1 MPLRPA
7 IAKVAARETLTEAE
21 AHAAMSLIMDGEAT
35 PAQIA
40 AFITGLAI
48 RGETVEE
55 ITGFARAIREHA
67 VTIAPRADHLVDIVG
82 TGGDRLN
89 TFNISTTS
97 AFVIAG
103 AGGHVAKHG
112 NRAASSKSG
121 AADVLEA
128 LGVNLDAPPE
138 VVQLCIEEVGFGF
151 LFAPRFHPAFKHAL
165 VPRRE
170 IGIRTV
176 FNILGPLTNPAG
188 ARRYLQ
194 GAPSAAHTEVMGRV
208 LAQLGADRA
217 FVVHGLD
224 GMDEITLCAPTQVT
238 EVQDG
243 TVRTST
249 IAPEQFGL
257 KRAALEDLRGG
268 TPRENAAMAVAI
280 LTGEE
285 RGPRRDI
292 VVFNAGVA
300 LVAADIA
307 KSIDDGIARAAQSI
321 DTGRAYE
328 RLEALRLRTK
338 FA

>member
-7 IAKVAARETLTEAE
+7 IAKVAARESLSEAD
-21 AHAAMSLIMDGEAT
+21 AHAAMSHIMDGEAT

-40 AFITGLAI
+40 AFITGLAM

-112 NRAASSKSG
+112 NRAASSRSG

-128 LGVNLDAPPE
+128 LGVNLEAPPE
-138 VVQLCIEEVGFGF
+138 VVQACIEEVGFGF
-151 LFAPRFHPAFKHAL
+151 LFAPRFHPAFKHAMP
-165 VPRRE
+165 PRRE

-194 GAPSAAHTEVMGRV
+194 GAPSPAHTELMGRV
-208 LAQLGADRA
+208 LAQLGAERA

-224 GMDEITLCAPTQVT
+224 GMDEITLCAPTRVT
-238 EVQDG
+238 EVADG

-249 IAPEQFGL
+249 ISPEQFGF

-268 TPRENAAMAVAI
+268 TPQENAAMTVAI
-280 LTGEE
+280 LQGG

-292 VVFNAGVA
+292 VVLNAGVA
-300 LVAADIA
+300 LVAAGVAATIE
-307 KSIDDGIARAAQSI
+307 DGIVRASQSI
-321 DTGRAYE
+321 DSGRAFE

>member
-7 IAKVAARETLTEAE
+7 IAKIAAKETLTEAE
-21 AHAAMSLIMDGEAT
+21 AQAAMSTIMDGEAT

-40 AFITGLAI
+40 AFITGLAM

-67 VTIAPRADHLVDIVG
+67 VPIAPRTDHLVDIVG

-112 NRAASSKSG
+112 NRAVGSKSG

-128 LGVNLDAPPE
+128 LGINLEASPE
-138 VVQLCIEEVGFGF
+138 VVQTCIDEVGFGF
-151 LFAPRFHPAFKHAL
+151 LFAPRFHPAFKYAMP
-165 VPRRE
+165 PRRE

-176 FNILGPLTNPAG
+176 FNILGPLTNPAR

-194 GAPSAAHTEVMGRV
+194 GAPSPAHTEVMGRV
-208 LAQLGADRA
+208 HALLGADRA

-224 GMDEITLCAPTQVT
+224 GMDEITLCAPTQIT
-238 EVQDG
+238 EVEG
-243 TVRTST
+243 GAVRTYT
-249 IAPEQFGL
+249 IAPEQFGFR
-257 KRAALEDLRGG
+257 RAALEDLRGG
-268 TPRENAAMAVAI
+268 SPQENAAMAVAI
-280 LTGEE
+280 LDGSA

-292 VVFNAGVA
+292 VVLNAGVA
-300 LVAADIA
+300 LVAAGVAETIE
-307 KSIDDGIARAAQSI
+307 DGVGRAQQSI
-321 DTGRAYE
+321 EAGRAYE

-338 FA
+338 FG

>member
-21 AHAAMSLIMDGEAT
+21 AHAAMSHIMDGEAT

-67 VTIAPRADHLVDIVG
+67 VTIAPRAEHLVDIVG

-112 NRAASSKSG
+112 NRAASSRSG

-138 VVQLCIEEVGFGF
+138 VVQACIEEVGFGF
-151 LFAPRFHPAFKHAL
+151 LFAPRFHPAFKHAMP
-165 VPRRE
+165 PRRE

-194 GAPSAAHTEVMGRV
+194 GAPSPAHTEVMGRV
-208 LAQLGADRA
+208 LAQLGAERA

-238 EVQDG
+238 EVEDG
-243 TVRTST
+243 AVRTST
-249 IAPEQFGL
+249 ITPEEFGF

-268 TPRENAAMAVAI
+268 TPRENAVITVAV
-280 LTGEE
+280 LQGE

-292 VVFNAGVA
+292 VVLNAGVA
-300 LVAADIA
+300 LLAAGIA
-307 KSIDDGIARAAQSI
+307 KTIDDGVARAAQSI
-321 DTGRAYE
+321 DSGRAYE

>member
-7 IAKVAARETLTEAE
+7 IAKVAAREVLTEAE
-21 AHAAMSLIMDGEAT
+21 AHAAMSHIMDGEAT

-67 VTIAPRADHLVDIVG
+67 VTIAPRAEHLVDIVG

-112 NRAASSKSG
+112 NRAASSRSG

-138 VVQLCIEEVGFGF
+138 IVQACIEEVGFGF
-151 LFAPRFHPAFKHAL
+151 LFAPRFHPAFKHAMP
-165 VPRRE
+165 PRRE

-194 GAPSAAHTEVMGRV
+194 GAPSPAHTEVMGRV
-208 LAQLGADRA
+208 LAQLGAERA

-238 EVQDG
+238 EVADG

-249 IAPEQFGL
+249 IAPEQFGF

-268 TPRENAAMAVAI
+268 TPQENAAITVTI
-280 LTGEE
+280 LEGE

-292 VVFNAGVA
+292 VVLNAGVA
-300 LVAADIA
+300 LVAAGIA
-307 KSIDDGIARAAQSI
+307 RTIEDGIARAAQSI
-321 DTGRAYE
+321 DSGHAYE

>member
-7 IAKVAARETLTEAE
+7 IAKVAARESLTEQE
-21 AHAAMSLIMDGEAT
+21 ARAAMSTIMDGEAT

-40 AFITGLAI
+40 ALITGLAM

-112 NRAASSKSG
+112 NRAASSRSG

-128 LGVNLDAPPE
+128 LGINLDAPPE
-138 VVQLCIEEVGFGF
+138 VVQVCIEEVGFGF
-151 LFAPRFHPAFKHAL
+151 LFAPRFHPAFKHAMP
-165 VPRRE
+165 PRRE

-194 GAPSAAHTEVMGRV
+194 GAPSPAYTEVMGRV

-224 GMDEITLCAPTQVT
+224 GMDEISLCAPTQVT
-238 EVQDG
+238 EVGDG
-243 TVRTST
+243 AVRTFQIT
-249 IAPEQFGL
+249 PEQFGF

-268 TPRENAAMAVAI
+268 TPQENAAIALAI
-280 LTGEE
+280 LQGE

-292 VVFNAGVA
+292 VVLNAGVA
-300 LVAADIA
+300 LVAAGIA
-307 KSIDDGIARAAQSI
+307 KNIEDGITRAAQSI
-321 DTGRAYE
+321 DSGKAYE

-338 FA
+338 FG

>member
-21 AHAAMSLIMDGEAT
+21 AHAAMSHIMDGEAT

-48 RGETVEE
+48 RGETVDE

-67 VTIAPRADHLVDIVG
+67 VTIAPRADHLVDVVG

-112 NRAASSKSG
+112 NRAASSRSG

-128 LGVNLDAPPE
+128 LGVNLEAPPE
-138 VVQLCIEEVGFGF
+138 VVQACVEEVGIGF

-165 VPRRE
+165 APRRE

-194 GAPSAAHTEVMGRV
+194 GVPSPAHTEVMGRV
-208 LAQLGADRA
+208 LAHLGADRA

-224 GMDEITLCAPTQVT
+224 GMDEITLCGPTQVT
-238 EVQDG
+238 EVRDEA
-243 TVRTST
+243 VRTST
-249 IAPEQFGL
+249 ITPEQFGFR
-257 KRAALEDLRGG
+257 RAALEDLRGG
-268 TPRENAAMAVAI
+268 TPQENAATTVAI
-280 LTGEE
+280 LNGNE

-292 VVFNAGVA
+292 VVLNAGVA
-300 LVAADIA
+300 LVAAGIA
-307 KSIDDGIARAAQSI
+307 ETFDDGVTRAAQSI
-321 DTGRAYE
+321 DTGRAYD